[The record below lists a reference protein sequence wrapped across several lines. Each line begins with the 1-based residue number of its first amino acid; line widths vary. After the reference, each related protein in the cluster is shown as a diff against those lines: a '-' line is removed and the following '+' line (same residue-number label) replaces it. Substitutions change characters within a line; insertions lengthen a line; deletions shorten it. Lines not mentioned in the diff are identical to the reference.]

1 MAAKANRRQVVM
13 TFDERP
19 DLRSSSLRGG
29 KGSHLAGMRALG
41 LPVPAGF
48 TITTTVA
55 RGVMQNEGRFPNR
68 LEGQL
73 KRAMEAIEKET
84 GKRFG
89 DVKNPLLLSVRSGA
103 EVSMPGMMDTILN
116 LGMNEQIRD
125 AMASATNEEFAA
137 DCYCRFLSMYRD
149 TVGVDVVPSDPQEQL
164 RQAIVAVIASWMSER
179 AVAYRKASGIPERLG
194 TAVTIQT
201 MVFGNRCANSG
212 TGVVFSRDPNTG
224 APGLYGEFLPQAQGE
239 DVVSGSHTPLPIA
252 QMATWNAGL
261 YNELVSHAALLEEQ
275 LDTIVDIEFTI
286 EQGKLYLLQCRPA
299 KLSSE
304 AAATFAVHRVWGKRW
319 DHGKAL
325 ASLTPAQLESI
336 DTRPC
341 FAVDEMEKAH
351 ARIVG
356 KGISASPGAAVGK
369 IATTSEDACAMSARG
384 ESVVLVREETTP
396 NDLSGMLVAKAIVT
410 LNGGATSHAAVVAR
424 QLGIPATVGI
434 GGGITSFL
442 CGLPDDTITL
452 SVCGT
457 SGTVYA
463 GALPVVAPTHKKE
476 INIFRKWVGN
486 TMPAPRIDFDAVKKR
501 VNVNSVL
508 ADVYLLEA
516 MALAS
521 KGSALGYETSKL
533 KREVTLETAEL
544 FACYLCIAVASELRH
559 VHGRQVWSVI
569 SKGEQEQLNNMY
581 MITSNHIRGDEQ
593 ILEVLKPMTLEQ
605 QVEFF
610 RFAAQVFRTA
620 GWPGRIGGPLWGDI
634 AEAGQLYLTKEIN
647 HAVFV
652 DRLFDL
658 RHNGG
663 PIFDKHSMTAVGYNS
678 TLQETLLDE
687 KRSVTGV
694 EELFA
699 RLKSYAC
706 NYIGRAA
713 WDKFFPSQEV
723 LAVWEK
729 GCQTKLWKD
738 TSHDYASR
746 LSRW

>member
-1 MAAKANRRQVVM
+1 MATKANRRQVVM

-19 DLRSSSLRGG
+19 DLRSSRLRGG

-89 DVKNPLLLSVRSGA
+89 DIKNPLLFSVRSGA

-137 DCYCRFLSMYRD
+137 DCYRRFLSMYRD

-179 AVAYRKASGIPERLG
+179 AVAYRKASGISESLG

-304 AAATFAVHRVWGKRW
+304 AAATFAVHRVWCKRW

-341 FAVDEMEKAH
+341 FAVDEMEKAC

-384 ESVVLVREETTP
+384 ESVVLIREETTP

-410 LNGGATSHAAVVAR
+410 LKGGATSHAAVVAR

-434 GGGITSFL
+434 GGGIASFL
-442 CGLPDDTITL
+442 CRLPDDTMTL

-521 KGSALGYETSKL
+521 KGCALGYEIAKL
-533 KREVTLETAEL
+533 KCKVTLEIAEL

-559 VHGRQVWSVI
+559 VYSRGVSLPLSEKQRL
-569 SKGEQEQLNNMY
+569 GDMY
-581 MITSNHIRGDEQ
+581 KITPDHARGDER
-593 ILEVLKPMTLEQ
+593 ILDVLKVMTLEE

-610 RFAAQVFRTA
+610 RFAAKVFRTDCWS
-620 GWPGRIGGPLWGDI
+620 GSFGGSPWGDI
-634 AEAGQLYLTKEIN
+634 AETGTLFLTKEIN

-658 RHNGG
+658 RHNNG
-663 PIFDKHSMTAVGYNS
+663 PIFNKHAMMTAVGHNP

-694 EELFA
+694 EKLFA
-699 RLKSYAC
+699 RLKSYAST
-706 NYIGRAA
+706 YMGHSA
-713 WDKFFPSQEV
+713 WNKFSPSQEV

-738 TSHDYASR
+738 ISHEHASSF
-746 LSRW
+746 SRW